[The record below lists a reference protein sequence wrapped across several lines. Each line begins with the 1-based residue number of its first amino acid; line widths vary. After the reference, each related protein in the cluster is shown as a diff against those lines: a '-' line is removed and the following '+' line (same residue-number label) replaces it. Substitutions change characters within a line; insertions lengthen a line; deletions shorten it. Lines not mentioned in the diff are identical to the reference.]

1 MGFGKGDRISDQTDR
16 QSKKLVGKRKICY
29 YKREKEKG
37 VALMKELN
45 RSLMLSSIPCWMIS
59 FLLPIGCENLGFS
72 PVQITGMF
80 AVCSLFLL
88 LLKPLVGVLCDR
100 WGKKRFFVLGIF
112 LTALSYLLL
121 ACSDRIELFYLS
133 QTVRGIASACLSVCT
148 YAILADRV
156 GEAMA
161 VNRGKQFSAQNQG
174 GLYGVLLYFL
184 LAAFLSFAQS
194 WLCFFAVS
202 AGFALVGGIFAG
214 NHLPKEEEKAKQTLQ
229 LRVTLKKETIHF
241 IVVRFFFSLSLNVLG
256 AVIVLIM
263 LERFGNNMM
272 EVGLICML
280 PSCLLTYFMPRI
292 GKTVKKA
299 GEGKAFFL
307 ASGFLALFL
316 LLMAGSRKTLW
327 FGLFW
332 SGYQF
337 AVTAAQLALDDLFS
351 LQTEQQNRG
360 LLSGIYSCSVD
371 LGSVIAC
378 LSGGIVMQYFGVQA
392 PFYLTAALLACTS
405 AIFLSWQR
413 SGNPK
418 KECKK
423 V

>member
-1 MGFGKGDRISDQTDR
+1 
-16 QSKKLVGKRKICY
+16 
-29 YKREKEKG
+29 
-37 VALMKELN
+37 MKELN
-45 RSLMLSSIPCWMIS
+45 CSLLLASIPGWMIS
-59 FLLPIGCENLGFS
+59 FLLPIRCEALGLS

-88 LLKPLVGVLCDR
+88 LLKPLVGKWCDR

-112 LTALSYLLL
+112 LTAFSYLLL
-121 ACSDRIELFYLS
+121 ACSDRIALFYLS
-133 QTVRGIASACLSVCT
+133 QTLQGIASACISVCT
-148 YAILADRV
+148 YAMLADRG

-161 VNRGKQFSAQNQG
+161 VNRGKQFSAQNRG
-174 GLYGVLLYFL
+174 GLYGVFLYFL

-194 WLCFFAVS
+194 WLCFFTFS
-202 AGFALVGGIFAG
+202 AGFALVGGIFARKHLP
-214 NHLPKEEEKAKQTLQ
+214 NEEEKMTQTLPLCVFLPKE
-229 LRVTLKKETIHF
+229 TIRF
-241 IVVRFFFSLSLNVLG
+241 IAVRFSFSLSLNVLG

-292 GKTVKKA
+292 GKAVKKA
-299 GEGKAFFL
+299 GEATAFLF
-307 ASGFLALFL
+307 ASGLLVLFL
-316 LLMAGSRKTLW
+316 LLMAGSRITVW

-351 LQTEQQNRG
+351 IQTNRQNRG

-371 LGSVIAC
+371 LGSIIAC
-378 LSGGIVMQYFGVQA
+378 LTGGIVMQCFGAQA
-392 PFYLTAALLACTS
+392 PFYLTATLLACT
-405 AIFLSWQR
+405 AAVFLVWQKR
-413 SGNPK
+413 GI
-418 KECKK
+418 
-423 V
+423 